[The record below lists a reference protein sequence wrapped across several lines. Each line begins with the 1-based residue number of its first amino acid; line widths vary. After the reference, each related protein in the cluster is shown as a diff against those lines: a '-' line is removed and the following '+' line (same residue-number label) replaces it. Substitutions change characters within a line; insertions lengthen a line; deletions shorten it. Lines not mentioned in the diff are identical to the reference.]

1 MEPLHG
7 FTFAAVWC
15 ATVTY
20 ASRLAPPGREANMQA
35 LINGRMA
42 EIEFLRGMLKGKK
55 TRYNLR

>member
-1 MEPLHG
+1 VEPLHG

-42 EIEFLRGMLKGKK
+42 AF
-55 TRYNLR
+55 